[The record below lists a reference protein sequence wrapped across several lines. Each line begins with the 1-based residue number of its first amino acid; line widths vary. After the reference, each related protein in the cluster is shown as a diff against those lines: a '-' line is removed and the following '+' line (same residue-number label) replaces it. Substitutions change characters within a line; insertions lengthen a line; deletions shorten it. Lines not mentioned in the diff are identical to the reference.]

1 MHNYENRRLEI
12 MKRKLIDSL
21 PFERQV
27 ASAIDILRC
36 VAWFEHI
43 RDHLQK
49 TGSRVC
55 ATAYGIG
62 KFIQPETYAGV
73 SPALYNHNMWPKYA
87 AGLHCPGQVTL
98 AAAEKKVPGS
108 TAIYDASVWTML
120 NVTNPVGGQID
131 TGLRT
136 LRVEV
141 QEALYE
147 KKGLRFGRYHRRKVG
162 QATLSSLERHAG
174 GLDALAAAVLL
185 LKEACEAGDRERCFH
200 VGLSLHRI
208 LLMTCVSMPVLSYRL
223 PLIVYFSLFVFPLAA
238 SDSLIIDVPICEFYE
253 MTDLLSTY
261 VAILEDLRVIRAEN
275 ARVTRERRRL
285 LVGDLG
291 KDLQFGLM
299 PRLKVAPDCRD
310 SRVAGRVASHTV
322 GKDWGLSVL
331 RQYGAV
337 DFPPEETLLDM
348 KAAYDQ
354 ARLRH
359 ELSQCT
365 REECNGLPGCG

>member
-1 MHNYENRRLEI
+1 MSLKYMHNYENRRLEI

-120 NVTNPVGGQID
+120 NVTNPAHAARGGA
-131 TGLRT
+131 GSPVRKKG
-136 LRVEV
+136 VEV
-141 QEALYE
+141 RQVSPTQGRSSHVIQSRAPCWRTGCARRSGSSIERS
-147 KKGLRFGRYHRRKVG
+147 LRSG
-162 QATLSSLERHAG
+162 
-174 GLDALAAAVLL
+174 
-185 LKEACEAGDRERCFH
+185 
-200 VGLSLHRI
+200 
-208 LLMTCVSMPVLSYRL
+208 
-223 PLIVYFSLFVFPLAA
+223 
-238 SDSLIIDVPICEFYE
+238 
-253 MTDLLSTY
+253 
-261 VAILEDLRVIRAEN
+261 
-275 ARVTRERRRL
+275 
-285 LVGDLG
+285 
-291 KDLQFGLM
+291 
-299 PRLKVAPDCRD
+299 
-310 SRVAGRVASHTV
+310 
-322 GKDWGLSVL
+322 
-331 RQYGAV
+331 
-337 DFPPEETLLDM
+337 
-348 KAAYDQ
+348 
-354 ARLRH
+354 
-359 ELSQCT
+359 
-365 REECNGLPGCG
+365 